1 MENEE
6 CKVRVVGERLD
17 LFLQKYI
24 YEDSIFLFNRCDYTF
39 KV

>member
-6 CKVRVVGERLD
+6 RKVRVVGERLD
-17 LFLQKYI
+17 VFLQKYI

>member
-1 MENEE
+1 MGNKE

-17 LFLQKYI
+17 VFLQKYI
-24 YEDSIFLFNRCDYTF
+24 YEGSIFLFNRCNYTF

>member
-1 MENEE
+1 MGNEE
-6 CKVRVVGERLD
+6 CKVIVAVERLD
-17 LFLQKYI
+17 VFLQKYI